1 MRYPAHRLSSLY
13 VTGCAPPLRSR
24 PIPTS
29 FCGITGRVSWATL
42 STPMTY
48 GSRTGSSYVFSS
60 SPRSSM
66 PHPPG
71 CLPSGDQ
78 QHGLRVKSLLS
89 WSLLSFRV
97 PQEVAAVDALCSLVG
112 SACPKRGGAESG
124 VRPDAA
130 ERRVPS
136 SRVRHGPVHGD
147 VLGEARVASPHRVS
161 DPNQTANTGWRSHGP
176 HVSQFTHPCFRT

>member
-1 MRYPAHRLSSLY
+1 MSHPHECLWDHWPCLLGHTFHPRDVRIANWKL
-13 VTGCAPPLRSR
+13 LRV
-24 PIPTS
+24 P
-29 FCGITGRVSWATL
+29 
-42 STPMTY
+42 
-48 GSRTGSSYVFSS
+48 S

-66 PHPPG
+66 PHLPG

-78 QHGLRVKSLLS
+78 QRGLRVKSLLS
-89 WSLLSFRV
+89 QSLLSFRV

-112 SACPKRGGAESG
+112 SACPQRGGAESG

-147 VLGEARVASPHRVS
+147 VLGEARVASPHCVS
-161 DPNQTANTGWRSHGP
+161 DLNQTANTGWRSHGP
-176 HVSQFTHPCFRT
+176 HVNQFTHPCFRT